1 VKATHENGREHRR
14 HMFGVL
20 VAAQDE
26 QRKASGAVV
35 KARGRY
41 QRTLEQGV
49 RPRAATSFAWLA
61 LPSLAVASFLVW
73 LVLRPPVMTFAVGG
87 TAEGRIGAA
96 LTASESPLPLRFSD
110 GSEVE
115 LRADPHTG
123 ATMRVVNLWR
133 DGARVTLESG
143 RAKVHVMHRQNTRW
157 VFSAGPYDVRVIG
170 TRFVLAWNPDAQSFA
185 LTLAEGRV
193 EVSGGSLPA
202 PLVVVEGQVLHL
214 DPGAVSLR
222 LAHESVEGPSDSADL
237 PPQSARPLSDNA
249 GPAPLAEEPNSS
261 ASVPETMRG
270 GANPDPEVRPSD
282 RRRAPKDERSTW
294 LELATAGKYGE
305 ALAAAEEEGFA
316 KICDRAALTE
326 LVTLAQA
333 ARFARNTA
341 RSRQALQAARARFA
355 ADPQAEVATFLLGR
369 LALEG
374 RDYVAAERHFR
385 AYLTKNPRGPLAAEV
400 HGRLLETLEDGG
412 HHESARIEATR
423 YLEQFP
429 HGSYATMAKKIVAR

>member
-1 VKATHENGREHRR
+1 MKATHENGREDRR

-26 QRKASGAVV
+26 QRKAREAVV
-35 KARGRY
+35 KARARY
-41 QRTLEQGV
+41 QRTLEKGV
-49 RPRAATSFAWLA
+49 RPRAATSFGWLA
-61 LPSLAVASFLVW
+61 LPSLAVAGFLVW

-87 TAEGRIGAA
+87 TGEGRIGAA

-115 LRADPHTG
+115 LRADPHAG
-123 ATMRVVNLWR
+123 ATMRVLYLWR
-133 DGARVTLESG
+133 DGASVTLESG
-143 RAKVHVMHRQNTRW
+143 RAKVHVVHRPNARW

-170 TRFVLAWNPDAQSFA
+170 TRFVLAWNADAQSLA

-202 PLVVVEGQVLHL
+202 PLMVVEGQVLQL

-222 LAHESVEGPSDSADL
+222 LADESAGEASDSAG
-237 PPQSARPLSDNA
+237 PPPKSAGPPSDNTSL
-249 GPAPLAEEPNSS
+249 APVAEESNS
-261 ASVPETMRG
+261 ASVAEKMRG
-270 GANPDPEVRPSD
+270 GTPPDPEGRPSD
-282 RRRAPKDERSTW
+282 RRRAPKEERSTW

-305 ALAAAEEEGFA
+305 ALAAAEDEGFA
-316 KICDRAALTE
+316 KICDRAALSE

-333 ARFARNTA
+333 ARFARNSA
-341 RSRQALQAARARFA
+341 RSRQALQAARSRFA

-374 RDYVAAERHFR
+374 HDYVAAERHFR
-385 AYLTKNPRGPLAAEV
+385 AYLTKNPHGPLAAEV

-412 HHESARIEATR
+412 HHESARNEATR